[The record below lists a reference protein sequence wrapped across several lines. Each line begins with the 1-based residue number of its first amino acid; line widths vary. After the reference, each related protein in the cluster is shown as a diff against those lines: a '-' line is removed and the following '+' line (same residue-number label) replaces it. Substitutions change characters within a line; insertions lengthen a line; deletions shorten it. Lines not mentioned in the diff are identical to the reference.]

1 MTAPGCDFWHQAG
14 PLQLGAFE
22 QSGAVKKKLRTRR
35 LGIVPRILL
44 RSAVASMI
52 AVVPACGDGEEP
64 HQQHII
70 DAQPYPD
77 GFTVDVNF
85 SWDANRPEAGPDAG
99 PDSSG

>member
-1 MTAPGCDFWHQAG
+1 M
-14 PLQLGAFE
+14 
-22 QSGAVKKKLRTRR
+22 
-35 LGIVPRILL
+35 PRILL